1 MKKFLN
7 KLIAIISNNRWIII
21 FVLAIPFFNEVYPPM
36 TFIYDYLIDGLKIVS
51 FVTMAFILYSKKRK
65 PSVLFL
71 SLVIIEIWWMVST
84 IINYPFDS
92 TTYYAVYH
100 KQIMD
105 SFNAFCMA
113 LIVECFIDN
122 PKDLLSGLLL
132 NFELALYPHM
142 IVSFVKPYGDN
153 YQLLGY
159 YSVVILWTLP
169 ALCVSLLN
177 IFINKRYF
185 RSLALFVA
193 IFAITIRT
201 WCATIVVAFIGF
213 FGPVI
218 LGVLLMKIDRFKDF
232 RLPLSVFVVFAVLLN
247 LFVLFIYTDGS
258 FPLIDVFIEK
268 FLRRST
274 SFSERGVIW
283 QEAMRMIKEKP
294 LVGHGFRPTIYAVNS
309 TGDQFIHA
317 HNQLLQRLV
326 ATGIIGLITF
336 AIFHIFTIAK
346 VDRSENSIER
356 LVLMGGIFGICITYI
371 TEGYK
376 KFFRFYLIF
385 FLAYHVDELIK
396 AKYNNS
402 DYLLK

>member
-177 IFINKRYF
+177 IFINKR
-185 RSLALFVA
+185 
-193 IFAITIRT
+193 
-201 WCATIVVAFIGF
+201 
-213 FGPVI
+213 
-218 LGVLLMKIDRFKDF
+218 K
-232 RLPLSVFVVFAVLLN
+232 
-247 LFVLFIYTDGS
+247 
-258 FPLIDVFIEK
+258 
-268 FLRRST
+268 
-274 SFSERGVIW
+274 
-283 QEAMRMIKEKP
+283 
-294 LVGHGFRPTIYAVNS
+294 
-309 TGDQFIHA
+309 
-317 HNQLLQRLV
+317 
-326 ATGIIGLITF
+326 
-336 AIFHIFTIAK
+336 
-346 VDRSENSIER
+346 
-356 LVLMGGIFGICITYI
+356 
-371 TEGYK
+371 
-376 KFFRFYLIF
+376 
-385 FLAYHVDELIK
+385 
-396 AKYNNS
+396 
-402 DYLLK
+402 